1 MGFSP
6 YPRNYSLL
14 FFIHSSSFSIAE
26 LENKTSRF
34 NVSSADIG
42 FTHKFS
48 MIFFTWFLALKKEA
62 FIWIKTFIIQTI
74 YFLINILSIKLNFTI
89 CSCKTAT
96 WSETIFYIQSY
107 LLYRLKNPIHMTY
120 AELQM
125 LSSNTKNITSSSK
138 LTTN

>member
-62 FIWIKTFIIQTI
+62 FIWIKMESHIHNPN
-74 YFLINILSIKLNFTI
+74 YILSNKH
-89 CSCKTAT
+89 
-96 WSETIFYIQSY
+96 
-107 LLYRLKNPIHMTY
+107 PIY
-120 AELQM
+120 
-125 LSSNTKNITSSSK
+125 
-138 LTTN
+138 